1 MTKKSRIKSFSLY
14 LRGFFQFGELS
25 RIKQSEV
32 MLFCH
37 DFTRNYNYKGLQYSS
52 LIDSLNELFL
62 KKGMKPLTIA
72 RPYSVIPPDNC
83 FGEVFTVNGGFAR
96 VRLADLIFNKL
107 LGVFSSKSQKKDYFQ
122 KLLWERIIKKIS
134 PKMIIGVEPFK
145 EICVAARTMGIP
157 VFDVQHGIIACT
169 PSAHF
174 YRLVHRDPTQA
185 GWPDFIIARDP
196 NTHEWLGLN
205 RSEHVK
211 SLCMGHPWL
220 SRFSAKNI
228 IEDQLVVKALNSIRK
243 ENEKPVILYSLQH
256 LRDENGYPH
265 SYAHLPGILERYMT
279 SVEGEKYNW
288 WIRLHPILLSEPN
301 YSIVTSSLSEKFG
314 SYLNIQW
321 ECPTIAP
328 LPCVLRYTNLHFT
341 RDSSLTSEAAFF
353 GVKTG
358 ILDKSDNWRF
368 IEEAFRQEINSGM
381 ATILNVDDLSK
392 LVSFIDMSLTSDDK
406 YPDNLTMLNQSENF
420 ELFADLAKEY
430 VEGRTD
436 LIELKSRLM
445 EAYS

>member
-1 MTKKSRIKSFSLY
+1 
-14 LRGFFQFGELS
+14 
-25 RIKQSEV
+25 

-72 RPYSVIPPDNC
+72 RPYSVIPPENS

-96 VRLADLIFNKL
+96 ARFADLIFNKL
-107 LGVFSSKSQKKDYFQ
+107 LGFFSSKSQKKDYFQ
-122 KLLWERIIKKIS
+122 KLWWERIIKKIA

-145 EICVAARTMGIP
+145 EICLAARTLGIP

-174 YRLVHRDPTQA
+174 YRLIHRDPFQA
-185 GWPDFIIARDP
+185 GWPDFIIARDS
-196 NTHEWLGLN
+196 NTHDWLGLN
-205 RSEHVK
+205 RSQHVQ
-211 SLCMGHPWL
+211 SLHIGHPWL

-228 IEDQLVVKALNSIRK
+228 TEDQLVLEALNSIKK
-243 ENEKPVILYSLQH
+243 ENDKPVILYSLQH
-256 LRDENGYPH
+256 LRDANGYPH
-265 SYAHLPGILERYMT
+265 SYAHLPDILERYIK
-279 SVEGEKYNW
+279 SESGEKYNW

-301 YSIVTSSLSEKFG
+301 YSIVTNLLSEKFG
-314 SYLNIQW
+314 TCPNIQW
-321 ECPTIAP
+321 ESPTNAP
-328 LPCVLRYTNLHFT
+328 LPCVLRFTNLHFT
-341 RDSSLTSEAAFF
+341 RDSSLTSEAALF

-358 ILDKSDNWRF
+358 ILDKSDNWGL
-368 IEEAFRQEINSGM
+368 IEEAFRREISDGM
-381 ATILNVDDLSK
+381 ATILNVDDPSE
-392 LVSFIDMSLTSDDK
+392 LVSFIEMSLTSDVK
-406 YPDNLTMLNQSENF
+406 HSENLTLLKQSENF
-420 ELFADLAKEY
+420 ELFADLMQEY

-436 LIELKSRLM
+436 LIELKSKLI